1 MQLVEQHLIRK
12 TDPAYASIDAA
23 AFAAKNLYNQATYQI
38 RQAFIHEGKY
48 LPYAEIFHRL
58 KHMDCYQALPRKVS
72 NSLLILIHKNW
83 VAFFKALEAYKADSS
98 KFLGRPKIPG
108 YKDRV
113 KGRNILIYDQQA
125 LGKRAFKK
133 TGKLIPSGLPLEI
146 PTKVTWEQLDQVRIV
161 PRGSCY
167 VVEVVYTLKERQ
179 APVDSLLIAALDLG
193 VDQLA
198 ALTSNKPG
206 FAPRLINGRPLKD
219 FNHSYNQQRARHE
232 ARLAKQSRRTSRQLD
247 RITAKR
253 TRRVNQYLHTASRR
267 IIDLLVEE
275 RIGTLVIGLNRQW
288 KQEVELGRRNN
299 QIFVQIPHSRFIDM
313 LTYKARLV
321 GIHVIVREESY
332 TSAASFLDRDE
343 IPTYH
348 PDRKEKPVFS
358 GQRVERGLY
367 RAKDGR
373 RIHADINGSYNILR
387 KEFPNA
393 FHAFSD
399 SQARPGQEIGA
410 QQLRL
415 AAWTR
420 RVGRILVPSPRL
432 AV

>member
-1 MQLVEQHLIRK
+1 MTTGRSSWHCSRDQRITRIVVEHKDRATRFGFRYVEVLLRGQGRTLEVVNLA
-12 TDPAYASIDAA
+12 DNDQA
-23 AFAAKNLYNQATYQI
+23 AFASKNLYNQASYQI

-48 LPYAEIFHRL
+48 LPYAAIFHRI

-72 NSLLILIHKNW
+72 NSILILIHQNW
-83 VAFFKALEAYKADSS
+83 VAFFKANEAYKADPS

-108 YKDRV
+108 YKDKE
-113 KGRNILIYDQQA
+113 KGRNILIYDKQA

-133 TGKLIPSGLPLEI
+133 TGKLVPSGVPLEI
-146 PTKVTWEQLDQVRIV
+146 STKVIWEQLDQVRIV
-161 PRGSCY
+161 PRGSGY

-179 APVDSLLIAALDLG
+179 AAVDPRLIAALDLG

-206 FAPRLINGRPLKD
+206 FVPRLINGRPLKD
-219 FNHSYNQQRARHE
+219 FNHYYNQQRAHHQE
-232 ARLAKQSRRTSRQLD
+232 RLAKQSRRTSHRLD
-247 RITAKR
+247 GITAKR

-299 QIFVQIPHSRFIDM
+299 QTFVQIPHSRFIDM
-313 LTYKARLV
+313 LMYKARLV

-332 TSAASFLDRDE
+332 TLS
-343 IPTYH
+343 
-348 PDRKEKPVFS
+348 
-358 GQRVERGLY
+358 
-367 RAKDGR
+367 
-373 RIHADINGSYNILR
+373 

-399 SQARPGQEIGA
+399 SQTRSGQEIGA

-415 AAWTR
+415 AA
-420 RVGRILVPSPRL
+420 
-432 AV
+432 